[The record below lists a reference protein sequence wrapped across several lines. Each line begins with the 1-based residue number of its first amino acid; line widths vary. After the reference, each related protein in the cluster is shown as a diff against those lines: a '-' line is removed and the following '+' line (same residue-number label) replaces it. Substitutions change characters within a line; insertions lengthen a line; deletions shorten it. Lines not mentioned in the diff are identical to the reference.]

1 MFNSQRTRRAKF
13 SIVKEEEKK
22 KLIMNKTE
30 RAKFPN
36 IEEQRNSIWAK

>member
-1 MFNSQRTRRAKF
+1 MFNSQRRRRAKF
-13 SIVKEEEKK
+13 PIVKEEEK

-36 IEEQRNSIWAK
+36 IEERRNSIWAK